1 MTESSQTE
9 LKQFLE
15 VIAAETQETLDA
27 CLPKEQGPEKQLYA
41 AMRYSALA
49 GGKRLRPALFAATL
63 AALGRDRGA
72 WMPFAA
78 GLEMIHTY
86 SLIHDDLPA
95 MDDDD
100 LRRGRPSCH
109 RAFDEAT
116 AILAG
121 DGLLSQAFVAMLS
134 IPAEAERL
142 CKATALVARLAGC
155 GGMVAGQAA
164 ELASPPEQID
174 RERLDYIYRGK
185 TGALLACAV
194 LSAACLCGADAA
206 QMEALEAY
214 SNHCGRAFQII
225 DDVLDVQGD
234 AALLGKATG
243 SDAKNDTLTY
253 VGLLGC
259 EEAKAEA
266 IASAEAA
273 VQALSVLDDRAELLR
288 SFPMYFIS
296 RNY

>member
-1 MTESSQTE
+1 MNE
-9 LKQFLE
+9 LKAFLLQIEKE
-15 VIAAETQETLDA
+15 VEAELNRL
-27 CLPKEQGPEKQLYA
+27 LPAEEGLEKRLYS
-41 AMRYSALA
+41 AMRYSCLA

-63 AALGRDRGA
+63 AAFGQERRD

-109 RAFDEAT
+109 RAYDEAT

-121 DGLLSQAFVAMLS
+121 DALLTHAFAVMLS
-134 IPAEAERL
+134 IPAEPSRL
-142 CKATALVARLAGC
+142 CRAVALVSRLAGC

-164 ELASPPEQID
+164 ELASPPESID
-174 RERLDYIYRGK
+174 RQRLDSIYQGK

-194 LSAACLCGADAA
+194 LSAAHLCDADG
-206 QMEALEAY
+206 QQLQDLETY
-214 SNHCGRAFQII
+214 SYQSGRAFQII

-234 AALLGKATG
+234 AALLGKTIG
-243 SDAKNDTLTY
+243 SDAKNATLTY
-253 VGLLGC
+253 AGLLGC
-259 EEAKAEA
+259 EKAREEARR
-266 IASAEAA
+266 SAELA
-273 VQALSVLDDRAELLR
+273 VDALRGFDEGADLLR
-288 SFPMYFIS
+288 GFPEFFVS
-296 RNY
+296 RDR